1 MATKYGIASGS
12 INDNL
17 LKVDV
22 YFEDATTT
30 TIHEY
35 PEKGVCILKYKV
47 QYLFFKNQNFIFQ
60 WDSIFSSNPLLFFIV
75 LGVLFAIIDIILY
88 TCFYIC
94 KGDKYFESYH
104 EVRNAVFISL
114 LLVFIA

>member
-1 MATKYGIASGS
+1 MATKYGIATGS

-47 QYLFFKNQNFIFQ
+47 
-60 WDSIFSSNPLLFFIV
+60 
-75 LGVLFAIIDIILY
+75 
-88 TCFYIC
+88 
-94 KGDKYFESYH
+94 
-104 EVRNAVFISL
+104 
-114 LLVFIA
+114 